1 MSVKSAERVLEIFEL
16 LKGYPNG
23 LTLKEIASELG
34 YAGSSTFELVK
45 TLSEHGYLWVNDQK
59 RYSLGAKLIQLGAYA
74 SSYLDMNKI
83 AAPIL
88 KHLMETLQE
97 TVFMALRSGNEIV
110 YVSMVDSF
118 RSIRTN
124 ARLGGRKPIYC
135 TGLGKAFLSFLPQ
148 EEREEILRHVTLEPV
163 TDNTITDPDQL
174 RAQLELFRQQGY
186 AVDNEEI
193 EVGLWCAA
201 APVFDSTGHMEA
213 AISVS
218 GPSTRMKSNQEQ
230 IVKELTVAAREL
242 SEKLGY
248 IKKARIP

>member
-16 LKGYPNG
+16 LKAYPNG
-23 LTLKEIASELG
+23 LTLKEISSELG

-45 TLSEHGYLWVNDQK
+45 TLSERGYLLGDDQK

-88 KHLMETLQE
+88 KRLMETLQE
-97 TVFMALRSGNEIV
+97 TVFMAILSGNEIV
-110 YVSMVDSF
+110 YVSIVDSF

-124 ARLGGRKPIYC
+124 ARMGGRKPIYC
-135 TGLGKAFLSFLPQ
+135 TGLGKAFLSFMP
-148 EEREEILRHVTLEPV
+148 EDEREALLQNLHLDPITG
-163 TDNTITDPDQL
+163 NTITDPDELRRQL
-174 RAQLELFRQQGY
+174 DVFRSQGY
-186 AVDNEEI
+186 AVDDGEI

-201 APVFDSTGHMEA
+201 APIYNSKGHIEA

-218 GPSTRMKSNQEQ
+218 GPSTRMKENQNN
-230 IVKELTVAAREL
+230 IVLELTAAANEL

-248 IKKARIP
+248 VKDANVR